1 MTLNMTSRMPINLDS
16 SRNRIPSTSIR
27 TGLFLLLCTV
37 FANCFSSHAQ
47 ADSSLDSI
55 NRKTDSALQKNDYN
69 EAIAVAKLGLKKF
82 PHDADLLCKASLV
95 AASLDNETEAISYR
109 ERALKEPLLTVENY
123 IRLNSVCRELEDF
136 QRAVDITRVAS
147 SRFPDNEK
155 MLVCLAENL
164 RSVGKLKESRS
175 LFQRFLRNN
184 RENLGARLNDM
195 DCSRDLADWT
205 AVVESGEQMEKAI
218 ALNKTALQSI
228 IYARCSAAKGNAHM
242 HLKEFQQAR
251 NCYEKAMRIMPMDRP
266 TLNAHMKACKQ
277 LEDIKTVKRDEA
289 KLAEFDK
296 GL

>member
-1 MTLNMTSRMPINLDS
+1 MRVDFNYSINANT
-16 SRNRIPSTSIR
+16 RPSLR
-27 TGLFLLLCTV
+27 TGLFLLLCIV
-37 FANCFSSHAQ
+37 SANCFGSHAQ
-47 ADSSLDSI
+47 AHADSTLDSI
-55 NRKTDSALQKNDYN
+55 HKRTNSAMQKSDYS

-95 AASLDNETEAISYR
+95 AVYLDNEEEAISYR
-109 ERALKEPLLTVENY
+109 ERALKEPVLTVENY
-123 IRLNSVCRELEDF
+123 IQLNRVCRELEDF
-136 QRAVDITRVAS
+136 QRALDVTRTATS
-147 SRFPDNEK
+147 LFPDNEK
-155 MLVCLAENL
+155 MLLCLAENL
-164 RSVGKLKESRS
+164 RSLGKLKESRS

-184 RENLGARLNDM
+184 PENLGVRLDDM

-218 ALNKTALQSI
+218 ALNKTALQSV
-228 IYARCSAAKGNAHM
+228 IYARCCAAKGNAHM

-251 NCYEKAMRIMPMDRP
+251 HCYERALRNMPMDRP

-277 LEDIKTVKRDEA
+277 LQDTNAVKRDEA